1 MDSMPSSGSAG
12 SYGGSVFSSLRN
24 LHAVLHSGC
33 ALFVFDPKAP
43 YIVPSIWWVLKDI
56 SE

>member
-1 MDSMPSSGSAG
+1 MDSVPRSGIAG
-12 SYGGSVFSSLRN
+12 SYGSSVFSSLRN

-33 ALFVFDPKAP
+33 TLSVFDPKAT
-43 YIVPSIWWVLKDI
+43 YIVPSIWWVLKNI